1 MRNFWVRV
9 LGVGNLVGQFLG
21 FRILSVGNLEIISSQ
36 SLKFFLWF
44 GSVVSE
50 KIKERFWLKKSG
62 SRTFL
67 LSSKALSKS
76 RETSQTP

>member
-1 MRNFWVRV
+1 MRV

-44 GSVVSE
+44 GSVVSG
-50 KIKERFWLKKSG
+50 KIKEKFWLKNPKVEH
-62 SRTFL
+62 L
-67 LSSKALSKS
+67 CLAPKH
-76 RETSQTP
+76 